1 MTEADRYLEEKRKR
15 EAAAR
20 QQAGRA
26 ETTAEAGPAPGAVSH
41 AEAATGVTPGAGPVA
56 SRPAGVSAK
65 AEWFSV
71 EGRLNRTGYFLRM
84 LILFP
89 VGFAGS
95 VLIDHVPVMGFP
107 LLLAASAVL
116 FLQAA
121 KRLHDLNQS
130 GWLVILWLV
139 PVVNV
144 GLGLWLLFA
153 PGADG
158 PNRFGPQPV

>member
-1 MTEADRYLEEKRKR
+1 MTEAERYLEEKRNR
-15 EAAAR
+15 AAEAATR

-26 ETTAEAGPAPGAVSH
+26 ETTAVAGHAPGAVGH
-41 AEAATGVTPGAGPVA
+41 ADVN
-56 SRPAGVSAK
+56 AK
-65 AEWFSV
+65 AEWFTV
-71 EGRLNRTGYFLRM
+71 EGRLNRMGYFLRM

-95 VLIDHVPVMGFP
+95 VMIDRVPVIGFP
-107 LLLAASAVL
+107 LLLAASAIL
-116 FLQAA
+116 CLQAA

-139 PVVNV
+139 PIVNV

-158 PNRFGPQPV
+158 ANRFGPQPV